1 MRWPINQRFVE
12 AFDLLD
18 GLRNSKYIRGCGDVI
33 AHLESDT
40 KVLRKNDTVHR
51 YSESGVPGTNY

>member
-18 GLRNSKYIRGCGDVI
+18 GLRNSKYIRGCDDVI
-33 AHLESDT
+33 AI
-40 KVLRKNDTVHR
+40 
-51 YSESGVPGTNY
+51 